1 MRSLQRIDNTTDN
14 RADAD
19 RRNFTWR
26 TVFYG
31 FLRSRRRDTRR
42 NHEDDAIFTDYH
54 HPWLF
59 FLAIGIMLLSG
70 LDAVFTLQ
78 LLELGAIELNP
89 VMDAVIGKGTMTFAL
104 TKMFLTSFGILALV
118 FLSRSMFMERFRTGI
133 ILTVFFVFY
142 AVLVCY
148 EFVSLINI
156 I

>member
-1 MRSLQRIDNTTDN
+1 
-14 RADAD
+14 
-19 RRNFTWR
+19 
-26 TVFYG
+26 
-31 FLRSRRRDTRR
+31 
-42 NHEDDAIFTDYH
+42 
-54 HPWLF
+54 
-59 FLAIGIMLLSG
+59 MLLSG

-118 FLSRSMFMERFRTGI
+118 FLSRSMFMERFRTGM

-148 EFVSLINI
+148 EFVSLITI